1 MEREGVIE
9 IGGGEGG
16 GYRDWGWRGRGL
28 VMGVEREGVIEI
40 GGGEGGGYRDW
51 GWRGR
56 GL

>member
-1 MEREGVIE
+1 
-9 IGGGEGG
+9 
-16 GYRDWGWRGRGL
+16 
-28 VMGVEREGVIEI
+28 MGVEREGVIEI